1 MKMCA
6 DVHISPPNSNWLI
19 LQVLDTESLFLCT
32 VFHSELM
39 PYLPTFESSHS
50 CFLPNRDP
58 APPPGIPLS
67 PLKCYFLTSSE
78 TFRKVSAKRHNDN
91 LGSSE

>member
-50 CFLPNRDP
+50 GFLPNRE
-58 APPPGIPLS
+58 LH
-67 PLKCYFLTSSE
+67 LHQVFLFLPSNATS
-78 TFRKVSAKRHNDN
+78 
-91 LGSSE
+91 